1 MFDLVTGN
9 KRVVQVVLA
18 IIILPFAFFGIDSYF
33 RGNSEAS
40 EIVNINGESVS
51 VSEFGQVL
59 RSVQSSMQSQLKD
72 NPEMQTY
79 FNSNEFKRS
88 VLDDLIQRRLMIMFA
103 QETGLLVP
111 DALIRKEILAIPAFH
126 NEDGEFS
133 EQRYTNLLRAQNL
146 SPERFENEMRQGIL
160 LGKIEN
166 VILGDAFVSQSL
178 SNRLNDIRTQ
188 QRIVTQHIF
197 APNDFILEQKVDDSS
212 VKKFFDD
219 NPSNFMMPARIKVQ
233 YVLLT
238 PEVMSSLVEV
248 TETNIQDLY
257 ESKIDEYTIPEQ
269 RKVRHILLAISS
281 DMDENAV
288 KQVEEKIVS
297 LQSRLEKNPGLFA
310 ELANEFSD
318 DPGSAELGGD
328 LGFNEKGVMPQKFD
342 DIVFELDLGK
352 ISPVIRTGYGYHIA
366 RVDQINKADVTPI
379 SKVREELSAE
389 LRKIKLFDEFAVAAE
404 NFGDMVYSQYD
415 SLEPVADRFNLTL
428 FESDWISESGNT
440 GNPILDNT
448 KFLSAIFSESSIQD
462 RRNIE
467 AIEIDTNQLVSARV
481 VNHEKERLV
490 DYSIV
495 KDEIRKYLLNE
506 QASAVAKEQGA
517 SALRALKDGAT
528 LDLKWS
534 REETVSILERK
545 GLHPEGLRAVFS
557 ADSFDLPSY
566 AGLEADNGKYVI
578 YKIIEVFDGSGE
590 KDGVGQKALS
600 ELNSMIGQEQF
611 KSFLAGLRESA
622 NVNINENYFNEQ

>member
-1 MFDLVTGN
+1 
-9 KRVVQVVLA
+9 
-18 IIILPFAFFGIDSYF
+18 
-33 RGNSEAS
+33 
-40 EIVNINGESVS
+40 
-51 VSEFGQVL
+51 
-59 RSVQSSMQSQLKD
+59 
-72 NPEMQTY
+72 
-79 FNSNEFKRS
+79 
-88 VLDDLIQRRLMIMFA
+88 
-103 QETGLLVP
+103 
-111 DALIRKEILAIPAFH
+111 
-126 NEDGEFS
+126 
-133 EQRYTNLLRAQNL
+133 
-146 SPERFENEMRQGIL
+146 
-160 LGKIEN
+160 
-166 VILGDAFVSQSL
+166 
-178 SNRLNDIRTQ
+178 
-188 QRIVTQHIF
+188 
-197 APNDFILEQKVDDSS
+197 
-212 VKKFFDD
+212 
-219 NPSNFMMPARIKVQ
+219 
-233 YVLLT
+233 
-238 PEVMSSLVEV
+238 
-248 TETNIQDLY
+248 
-257 ESKIDEYTIPEQ
+257 
-269 RKVRHILLAISS
+269 
-281 DMDENAV
+281 
-288 KQVEEKIVS
+288 
-297 LQSRLEKNPGLFA
+297 
-310 ELANEFSD
+310 
-318 DPGSAELGGD
+318 
-328 LGFNEKGVMPQKFD
+328 
-342 DIVFELDLGK
+342 
-352 ISPVIRTGYGYHIA
+352 
-366 RVDQINKADVTPI
+366 
-379 SKVREELSAE
+379 
-389 LRKIKLFDEFAVAAE
+389 
-404 NFGDMVYSQYD
+404 MVYSQYD

-611 KSFLAGLRESA
+611 KSFWLGLGKGLT
-622 NVNINENYFNEQ
+622 